1 MTTTDDGMSWEEKR
15 RIRLPG
21 VDGAIRCQTCRYVAV
36 RVGPWWICRNLSCE
50 RLVVR

>member
-15 RIRLPG
+15 RIRIPG
-21 VDGAIRCQTCRYVAV
+21 VDGAIRCPVCKYAAV
-36 RVGPWWICRNLSCE
+36 PVGGFWICRNLSCD

>member
-1 MTTTDDGMSWEEKR
+1 MTDDGMSWEEKR
-15 RIRLPG
+15 RILLPG

-36 RVGPWWICRNLSCE
+36 RVGPWWICRNLACD